1 MSYNPETEMTT
12 AEDVTSE
19 VAAETAVP
27 KTRKQLVQEMLSHW
41 NASLEHTIAEETSSG
56 YLELSAAHPGGLA
69 QLYGGRPT
77 RLSNL
82 VREPRALSHCR
93 IRAREV
99 LAASRDRESRYGS
112 APVYMAIGTASWRQ
126 GGSLGAAWERAA
138 SKSASSTTKMSATA
152 AR

>member
-82 VREPRALSHCR
+82 VREPRALPPGNAPRVNLRPRPRKCR
-93 IRAREV
+93 QP
-99 LAASRDRESRYGS
+99 LQ
-112 APVYMAIGTASWRQ
+112 RQ
-126 GGSLGAAWERAA
+126 
-138 SKSASSTTKMSATA
+138 
-152 AR
+152 